1 MQKLDKHTNWEAIRK
16 GCKIQEL
23 LARALYCKAD
33 VAVRKC
39 GIEDVKLFQAVMN
52 DVQIHVVSK
61 EHFNSIIYQGPEA
74 VSKIY
79 LYFHDEQY
87 DVFTSM
93 PAFLNRSYYCHS
105 CHKGYQHR
113 EEHRRNNIC
122 SSCHKIHEQ
131 SEDDWIYCLECNRYF
146 KGTDCYQLHRIITNK
161 GISTCNSY
169 YSVPSIRKCI
179 RRSKNVVKCTVRRV
193 KIISI
198 QIISVTCFLCA
209 MKQIERQT
217 QEKKQRTT
225 KDRFISISIS
235 SVHRTI

>member
-1 MQKLDKHTNWEAIRK
+1 
-16 GCKIQEL
+16 
-23 LARALYCKAD
+23 
-33 VAVRKC
+33 
-39 GIEDVKLFQAVMN
+39 MN

-79 LYFHDEQY
+79 LYFHDEHY
-87 DVFTSM
+87 DVITSM

-146 KGTDCYQLHRIITNK
+146 KGTDCYELHRIITNK

-169 YSVPSIRKCI
+169 YRCKACNQTINKKMHKKKHKCGEVYCKTCKDYFDPDHLCYMLPACDEADRKTDPG
-179 RRSKNVVKCTVRRV
+179 KKANKGNN
-193 KIISI
+193 KITELRAI
-198 QIISVTCFLCA
+198 L
-209 MKQIERQT
+209 
-217 QEKKQRTT
+217 QR
-225 KDRFISISIS
+225 KSQNS
-235 SVHRTI
+235 